1 MMADVAQMQDDA
13 FKRDSAAAAA
23 ASSAGAGGSSALQA
37 RPVGMQSNACA
48 AATAALLGLAA
59 QSPQM
64 RRRVMQELGLQVGAR
79 MRMMV
84 ALSENPEHPG
94 LILDCHLTV

>member
-59 QSPQM
+59 QSLQM
-64 RRRVMQELGLQVGAR
+64 RRRVMQELGLQVGGEDEDDDRA
-79 MRMMV
+79 
-84 ALSENPEHPG
+84 
-94 LILDCHLTV
+94 